1 MPKNYKSARYNIKV
15 HRFNTKQWIEIH
27 DQSGKMYNTNK
38 QIRFKISMLQSDLC
52 NYSDAYIV
60 VKGTINVTDP
70 NNKAYDKKVAF
81 KNNAPFI
88 CA

>member
-1 MPKNYKSARYNIKV
+1 
-15 HRFNTKQWIEIH
+15 
-27 DQSGKMYNTNK
+27 MYNTNK
-38 QIRFKISMLQSDLC
+38 QIRFKISILQSDLC

-60 VKGTINVTDP
+60 VKGNINVTDP